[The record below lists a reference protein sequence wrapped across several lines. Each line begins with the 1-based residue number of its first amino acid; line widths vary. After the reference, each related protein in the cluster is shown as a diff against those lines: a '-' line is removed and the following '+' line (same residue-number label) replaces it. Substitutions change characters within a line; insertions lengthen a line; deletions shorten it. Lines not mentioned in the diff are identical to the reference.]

1 MLTISTH
8 VLDTSRGLPAA
19 DIPVELAIWQDH
31 AWHHLGSGV
40 TDPDGRI
47 RYWGEQVFALIGHY
61 RLTFHL
67 VDYFAARG
75 QAAFFPEVSLQFQ
88 SDGALKH
95 LHVPLLLNPYGY
107 STYRGS

>member
-1 MLTISTH
+1 MASFGI
-8 VLDTSRGLPAA
+8 
-19 DIPVELAIWQDH
+19 
-31 AWHHLGSGV
+31 GS
-40 TDPDGRI
+40 DRSDGRI
-47 RYWGEQVFALIGHY
+47 RYWGEQVFTLIGHY

-67 VDYFAARG
+67 ADYFAARE